1 MHGIVGHQ
9 FLRSSFTGQARGI
22 RERDETVGSTVDQEQ
37 EFTDTAYD
45 LLNAQRNH
53 LETRLSALQSAPST
67 GTGQDD
73 LEREAHADNLRGQ
86 MRSVEAAENRLYF
99 GRIDSDDQLVHRIG
113 RIGLRTPDGEMALI
127 DWRAPN
133 AAPFYQ
139 ATTANRMNTA
149 LRRRISTKR
158 VGGQHVVTHIDDE
171 WLTEPGEGS
180 YQAAQDSVS
189 APREGRM
196 ADILATIA
204 ADQDAI
210 IRSPLNQ
217 VTVVQGGP
225 GTGKTVVALH
235 RAAWLLY
242 TYRERLSKDAILIV
256 GPSNAFLR
264 YIDQVLPSLGETDIV
279 LLTPGQLFPGIST
292 TQEDSIATSGI
303 KGRST
308 MAQVIAQAVSHWTN
322 IPDTDV
328 KIETESGVILHLSRS
343 QIREAHRS
351 IGKRASYHANRDT
364 FLKRLLEHMA
374 RNLAQE
380 RGDDQPDPETRADLI
395 ADFIDD
401 RHVRRTLNLMW
412 MPTTAERVIG
422 RLLTDPTFLSSCAD
436 GILSAEEQNLLLRK
450 DPKSW
455 TVDDVPLLD
464 ECADRLGEWVRPK
477 SRPQETSEYRE
488 LNAQDIHRGIK
499 DSTSSQFTVSERAY
513 LDREWVYGHIVVD
526 EAQELSEMAW
536 RSISRRAVR
545 KSLTV
550 VGDLQQSSHPA
561 GARDW
566 NIALGWASE
575 KVVINTLTVTYRIT
589 SQTVETAINQL
600 VQAGGSAPD
609 LVSIRSG
616 EPTQFVDLEPGQWI
630 DYILEQ
636 TESLEGRACVILP
649 DRGFDDSI
657 KFFIDRDRN
666 EFGFG
671 ELALD
676 SKIAVLSARETKG
689 LEFDEVF
696 VVDPSQIRKQG
707 VRGSDIFVACTRATH
722 RLHLIN

>member
-1 MHGIVGHQ
+1 M
-9 FLRSSFTGQARGI
+9 
-22 RERDETVGSTVDQEQ
+22 GSTVNQEQ
-37 EFTDTAYD
+37 EFTDTAYQ
-45 LLNAQRNH
+45 LLNSQRKH
-53 LETRLSALQSAPST
+53 LQSRLSALQSAPST

-86 MRSVEAAENRLYF
+86 MRSAEAAENRLYF
-99 GRIDSDDQLVHRIG
+99 GRIDSDDQVVHRIG

-149 LRRRISTKR
+149 LRRRISTKQ
-158 VGGQHVVTHIDDE
+158 VDGNHVVTHVDDE

-180 YQAAQDSVS
+180 YQAAQASVS

-217 VTVVQGGP
+217 ITVVQGGP

-279 LLTPGQLFPGIST
+279 LLTPGQLFPGVST
-292 TQEDSIATSGI
+292 TVEDSVAVAGI
-303 KGRST
+303 KGRAN
-308 MAQVIAQAVSHWTN
+308 MAQVVAQAVSGWTN
-322 IPDTDV
+322 IPDTDLV
-328 KIETESGVILHLSRS
+328 IETESGTVLRLSRN

-351 IGKRASYHANRDT
+351 IGKRATYHANRDA

-374 RNLAQE
+374 RNLANE

-401 RHVRRTLNLMW
+401 RHVRRILNLMW
-412 MPTTAERVIG
+412 MPTTAEKVIG
-422 RLLTDPTFLSSCAD
+422 RLLTDSAFLASCAD
-436 GILSAEEQNLLLRK
+436 GVLSKEEQRLILRT
-450 DPKSW
+450 DPNRW

-477 SRPQETSEYRE
+477 IRPQENSDYRE
-488 LNAQDIHRGIK
+488 LSAHEMHRGLK
-499 DSTSSQFTVSERAY
+499 ESKGSQYTVSERAY

-566 NIALGWASE
+566 EVALGWASD
-575 KVVINTLTVTYRIT
+575 KVVIHTLTITYRIT
-589 SQTVETAINQL
+589 SQTVETAVNQL
-600 VQAGGSAPD
+600 VQAGGKAPE

-616 EPTQFVDLEPGQWI
+616 EHTRFIELAPEQWV
-630 DYILEQ
+630 DYILDQ
-636 TESLEGRACVILP
+636 TEALEGRACVILA
-649 DRGFDDSI
+649 DSR
-657 KFFIDRDRN
+657 FEENRQLFLDSGRD

-696 VVDPSQIRKQG
+696 VIDPAQMRKQG

-722 RLHLIN
+722 KLHLIN

>member
-1 MHGIVGHQ
+1 M
-9 FLRSSFTGQARGI
+9 
-22 RERDETVGSTVDQEQ
+22 GSTVNQEQ
-37 EFTDTAYD
+37 EFTDTAYS
-45 LLNAQRNH
+45 LLNAQRKH
-53 LETRLSALQSAPST
+53 LQSRLGALQSAPST

-86 MRSVEAAENRLYF
+86 MRSAEAAENRLYF
-99 GRIDSDDQLVHRIG
+99 GRIDSDDQVVHRIG

-127 DWRAPN
+127 DWRAPT

-139 ATTANRMNTA
+139 ATTAHRMNTA
-149 LRRRISTKR
+149 LRRRISTKK
-158 VGGQHVVTHIDDE
+158 VDGHHVVTHVDDE

-180 YQAAQDSVS
+180 YQAAQASVS

-204 ADQDAI
+204 ADQDTI

-242 TYRERLSKDAILIV
+242 TYRERLSKDAILII

-279 LLTPGQLFPGIST
+279 LLTPGQLFPGVST
-292 TQEDSIATSGI
+292 TSEDSVAVSGI
-303 KGRST
+303 KGRAN
-308 MAQVIAQAVSHWTN
+308 MAQLIAQAVNNWIN
-322 IPDTDV
+322 IPDTDLT
-328 KIETESGVILHLSRS
+328 IATESGVVLRLSRN

-351 IGKRASYHANRDT
+351 VGKRATYHANRDT

-374 RNLAQE
+374 RNLAHE

-412 MPTTAERVIG
+412 MPTTAEKVIG
-422 RLLTDPTFLSSCAD
+422 RLLTDSGFLTRCAD
-436 GILSAEEQNLLLRK
+436 GILNKDEQRLLLR
-450 DPKSW
+450 DTPNAW

-477 SRPQETSEYRE
+477 SRTQENSEYRE
-488 LNAQDIHRGIK
+488 LSAYDMHRGIK
-499 DSTSSQFTVSERAY
+499 ESSGNQFTVSERAY

-536 RSISRRAVR
+536 RSVSRRAVR

-566 NIALGWASE
+566 NVALGWASD

-589 SQTVETAINQL
+589 SQTVDTAIDQL
-600 VQAGGSAPD
+600 VRAGGTAPE

-616 EPTQFVDLEPGQWI
+616 EPTRFATLSPDQWI
-630 DYILEQ
+630 TYILDQ

-649 DRGFDDSI
+649 DLGFDDSLKI
-657 KFFIDRDRN
+657 FQDSERH

-676 SKIAVLSARETKG
+676 SKIAVLSAKETKG

-696 VVDPSQIRKQG
+696 VIDPAQVRTQG

-722 RLHLIN
+722 KLHLIN